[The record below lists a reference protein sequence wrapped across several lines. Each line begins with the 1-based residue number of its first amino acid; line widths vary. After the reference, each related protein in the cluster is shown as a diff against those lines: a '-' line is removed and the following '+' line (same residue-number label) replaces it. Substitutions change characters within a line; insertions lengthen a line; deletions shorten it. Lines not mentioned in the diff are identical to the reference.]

1 MTMTDSSTIPI
12 TRDQTIHHLYRL
24 FADLLEYPT
33 HTDLAGQAKACT
45 DLLPTVNPEAATLVD
60 EFRAFVEQTP
70 SDRLEELYTSTF
82 DLQVVC
88 YPYVGYQLFGESY
101 KRGAFLAR
109 LNEGYRARDFTIEN
123 ELPDHLPVILRFL
136 ALGGT
141 GEFAQTLVGEG
152 VIPAVD
158 KMAQTFGENGDNPY
172 SGVIQAL
179 LLVLREEHGEVA
191 VE

>member
-1 MTMTDSSTIPI
+1 MTTPS
-12 TRDQTIHHLYRL
+12 TRDQTIHHIYRL
-24 FADLLEYPT
+24 FADVLEYPT
-33 HTDLAGQAKACT
+33 HTDLAGQAKACA
-45 DLLPTVNPEAATLVD
+45 DLLLEVSPGASALLAVFHT
-60 EFRAFVEQTP
+60 FVEQAP
-70 SDRLEELYTSTF
+70 PDRMEELYTSTF

-109 LNEGYRARDFTIEN
+109 LNEGYRARDFAIGT

-141 GEFAQTLVGEG
+141 GEFGQTLVGEG

-158 KMAQTFGENGDNPY
+158 KMAQTFGETCTEPGQSNGDNPY
-172 SGVIQAL
+172 SRVIRAL
-179 LLVLREEHGEVA
+179 LLVLREEK
-191 VE
+191 

>member
-1 MTMTDSSTIPI
+1 MTTLS

-24 FADLLEYPT
+24 FADVLEYPT
-33 HTDLAGQAKACT
+33 HVDLAGQAKACA
-45 DLLPTVNPEAATLVD
+45 DLLLPVSPGAAALLD
-60 EFRAFVEQTP
+60 GFHAFVEQTP
-70 SDRLEELYTSTF
+70 SDRMEELYTSTF

-109 LNEGYRARDFTIEN
+109 LNEGYRARDFTIGT
-123 ELPDHLPVILRFL
+123 ELPDHLPIILRFL

-141 GEFAQTLVGEG
+141 GEFGQTLLGEG
-152 VIPAVD
+152 VVPAVD

-172 SGVIQAL
+172 SGVIRAL
-179 LLVLREEHGEVA
+179 LLVLREGEQGGTNND
-191 VE
+191 